1 MKKKNNLVARISKIR
16 KRIRT
21 KVQKKV
27 LSEYE
32 VKKKLGKYPWEGVWL
47 SPQDI
52 SKVQAKMKKRDR
64 VVFAELLCLI
74 LISLLSS
81 YILFGFIFGMLPK

>member
-32 VKKKLGKYPWEGVWL
+32 VKKKSGKYPWEGVWL
-47 SPQDI
+47 TPQDI

-64 VVFAELLCLI
+64 VVFAELLFLI